1 MKWYEDLFVG
11 ESVTGKIKKIKWK
24 IEHNAGMLHTYII
37 TFPSNEENLLDI
49 IPTRELLQKGY
60 PKKNL
65 HIIAVAGNYDEALL
79 LACDIVKET
88 YENTGKTDVKSY
100 LKSDTPDFLSVPHNF
115 YIRNLRNPSPEVPPE
130 HITPVR
136 AIKSLP
142 SPGSASSDCCIHNPV
157 QMPRCVDI
165 LFCNACFLN
174 NCCKDCC
181 RSCWC
186 RNTLCRS
193 D

>member
-88 YENTGKTDVKSY
+88 YENTGKTDVKIKKIKWKIEHNAGMLHTYIITFPSNEENLLDIIPTRELLQKGYPKKNLHIIAVAGNYDEALLLACDIVKETYENTGKTDVKSY
-100 LKSDTPDFLSVPHNF
+100 LKSRR
-115 YIRNLRNPSPEVPPE
+115 RN
-130 HITPVR
+130 
-136 AIKSLP
+136 
-142 SPGSASSDCCIHNPV
+142 
-157 QMPRCVDI
+157 
-165 LFCNACFLN
+165 
-174 NCCKDCC
+174 
-181 RSCWC
+181 
-186 RNTLCRS
+186 
-193 D
+193 

>member
-37 TFPSNEENLLDI
+37 TFP
-49 IPTRELLQKGY
+49 TRELLQKGY

-79 LACDIVKET
+79 LACDIIKET

-100 LKSDTPDFLSVPHNF
+100 LKSK
-115 YIRNLRNPSPEVPPE
+115 RR
-130 HITPVR
+130 
-136 AIKSLP
+136 K
-142 SPGSASSDCCIHNPV
+142 
-157 QMPRCVDI
+157 
-165 LFCNACFLN
+165 
-174 NCCKDCC
+174 
-181 RSCWC
+181 
-186 RNTLCRS
+186 
-193 D
+193 

>member
-65 HIIAVAGNYDEALL
+65 HIIAVADNYDEAL
-79 LACDIVKET
+79 DSIE
-88 YENTGKTDVKSY
+88 DVKRSLLVALIDRRVNQYFAQFDALVRKIEKDKYFVVFKYKY
-100 LKSDTPDFLSVPHNF
+100 LQQLKVL
-115 YIRNLRNPSPEVPPE
+115 
-130 HITPVR
+130 PVFR
-136 AIKSLP
+136 F
-142 SPGSASSDCCIHNPV
+142 H
-157 QMPRCVDI
+157 
-165 LFCNACFLN
+165 
-174 NCCKDCC
+174 
-181 RSCWC
+181 
-186 RNTLCRS
+186 
-193 D
+193 

>member
-1 MKWYEDLFVG
+1 MVEDLFVG

-79 LACDIVKET
+79 LACDIVRET

-100 LKSDTPDFLSVPHNF
+100 LKS
-115 YIRNLRNPSPEVPPE
+115 RR
-130 HITPVR
+130 R
-136 AIKSLP
+136 K
-142 SPGSASSDCCIHNPV
+142 
-157 QMPRCVDI
+157 
-165 LFCNACFLN
+165 
-174 NCCKDCC
+174 
-181 RSCWC
+181 
-186 RNTLCRS
+186 
-193 D
+193 

>member
-65 HIIAVAGNYDEALL
+65 HIIAVAGNYDEHFCWPVILL
-79 LACDIVKET
+79 RRHTK
-88 YENTGKTDVKSY
+88 NTGKTDVKSY
-100 LKSDTPDFLSVPHNF
+100 LKSK
-115 YIRNLRNPSPEVPPE
+115 RR
-130 HITPVR
+130 
-136 AIKSLP
+136 K
-142 SPGSASSDCCIHNPV
+142 
-157 QMPRCVDI
+157 
-165 LFCNACFLN
+165 
-174 NCCKDCC
+174 
-181 RSCWC
+181 
-186 RNTLCRS
+186 
-193 D
+193 

>member
-11 ESVTGKIKKIKWK
+11 EAVTGKIKKIKWK

-88 YENTGKTDVKSY
+88 YENTGKTDVMSDFKGHRHHTSCSACSY
-100 LKSDTPDFLSVPHNF
+100 TYSAA
-115 YIRNLRNPSPEVPPE
+115 LRTVC
-130 HITPVR
+130 
-136 AIKSLP
+136 A
-142 SPGSASSDCCIHNPV
+142 GQV
-157 QMPRCVDI
+157 QG
-165 LFCNACFLN
+165 
-174 NCCKDCC
+174 C
-181 RSCWC
+181 RK
-186 RNTLCRS
+186 L
-193 D
+193 

>member
-60 PKKNL
+60 TKKNL

-100 LKSDTPDFLSVPHNF
+100 LKS
-115 YIRNLRNPSPEVPPE
+115 RR
-130 HITPVR
+130 R
-136 AIKSLP
+136 K
-142 SPGSASSDCCIHNPV
+142 
-157 QMPRCVDI
+157 
-165 LFCNACFLN
+165 
-174 NCCKDCC
+174 
-181 RSCWC
+181 
-186 RNTLCRS
+186 
-193 D
+193 

>member
-49 IPTRELLQKGY
+49 IPTRELLQKRDILRRIC
-60 PKKNL
+60 N
-65 HIIAVAGNYDEALL
+65 IIAVAGNYDEALL

-100 LKSDTPDFLSVPHNF
+100 LKS
-115 YIRNLRNPSPEVPPE
+115 RR
-130 HITPVR
+130 R
-136 AIKSLP
+136 K
-142 SPGSASSDCCIHNPV
+142 
-157 QMPRCVDI
+157 
-165 LFCNACFLN
+165 
-174 NCCKDCC
+174 
-181 RSCWC
+181 
-186 RNTLCRS
+186 
-193 D
+193 

>member
-88 YENTGKTDVKSY
+88 YENTGKTDAPRPPPRPRRPQIDAPYDFKSRRR
-100 LKSDTPDFLSVPHNF
+100 K
-115 YIRNLRNPSPEVPPE
+115 
-130 HITPVR
+130 
-136 AIKSLP
+136 
-142 SPGSASSDCCIHNPV
+142 
-157 QMPRCVDI
+157 
-165 LFCNACFLN
+165 
-174 NCCKDCC
+174 
-181 RSCWC
+181 
-186 RNTLCRS
+186 
-193 D
+193 

>member
-65 HIIAVAGNYDEALL
+65 HIIAVARNYDEALL
-79 LACDIVKET
+79 LACDIVKI
-88 YENTGKTDVKSY
+88 G
-100 LKSDTPDFLSVPHNF
+100 
-115 YIRNLRNPSPEVPPE
+115 
-130 HITPVR
+130 R
-136 AIKSLP
+136 A
-142 SPGSASSDCCIHNPV
+142 HV
-157 QMPRCVDI
+157 
-165 LFCNACFLN
+165 
-174 NCCKDCC
+174 
-181 RSCWC
+181 
-186 RNTLCRS
+186 
-193 D
+193 

>member
-65 HIIAVAGNYDEALL
+65 HIIAVAVIMMRHFCWPVILL
-79 LACDIVKET
+79 RRHTKIQVK
-88 YENTGKTDVKSY
+88 
-100 LKSDTPDFLSVPHNF
+100 L
-115 YIRNLRNPSPEVPPE
+115 
-130 HITPVR
+130 
-136 AIKSLP
+136 
-142 SPGSASSDCCIHNPV
+142 
-157 QMPRCVDI
+157 M
-165 LFCNACFLN
+165 
-174 NCCKDCC
+174 
-181 RSCWC
+181 
-186 RNTLCRS
+186 
-193 D
+193 

>member
-65 HIIAVAGNYDEALL
+65 
-79 LACDIVKET
+79 ET

-100 LKSDTPDFLSVPHNF
+100 LKSK
-115 YIRNLRNPSPEVPPE
+115 RR
-130 HITPVR
+130 
-136 AIKSLP
+136 K
-142 SPGSASSDCCIHNPV
+142 
-157 QMPRCVDI
+157 
-165 LFCNACFLN
+165 
-174 NCCKDCC
+174 
-181 RSCWC
+181 
-186 RNTLCRS
+186 
-193 D
+193 